1 MSRYINPFTDFGFK
15 KIFGEELSDELFIKA
30 FNIAEMSKFTKEQT
44 FEYEAS
50 LKYYRDFKNSL
61 DTSFNKGLEKGLE
74 KGLAE
79 GEKIGLKKSKLE
91 LAKGMKLKGIS
102 LDVILDITGLTLE
115 EIEDL
120 N

>member
-61 DTSFNKGLEKGLE
+61 DTSFNKGL
-74 KGLAE
+74 AE
-79 GEKIGLKKSKLE
+79 GEKLGLKKGKLE

-102 LDVILDITGLTLE
+102 LDVILDITGLSKE